1 MPRMDARAETRT
13 ELYGPID
20 PHDAGLL
27 ALDEPHSMLYRADDF
42 STLSLIF
49 VDHAVADK
57 LIAGYWMLAL
67 GQSREIIG
75 RYSAG

>member
-1 MPRMDARAETRT
+1 M
-13 ELYGPID
+13 
-20 PHDAGLL
+20 
-27 ALDEPHSMLYRADDF
+27 LDRADDF
-42 STLSLIF
+42 SILSLIL